1 MNGTTNFMLSK
12 MESEGA
18 DYGEVLKEA
27 QDLGY
32 AEGEEEVWH
41 IPSRVCVCDS
51 LFVRECTRA
60 GVSLLDTCAAF
71 FADDAKQLE
80 SISGTGQGRYELR
93 LFAGLVSVQFVFHTA
108 LRNQPI
114 PALRPVRL

>member
-32 AEGEEEVWH
+32 AEGGWVVFC
-41 IPSRVCVCDS
+41 RA
-51 LFVRECTRA
+51 FVGR
-60 GVSLLDTCAAF
+60 GVAA
-71 FADDAKQLE
+71 
-80 SISGTGQGRYELR
+80 
-93 LFAGLVSVQFVFHTA
+93 V
-108 LRNQPI
+108 
-114 PALRPVRL
+114 

>member
-32 AEGEEEVWH
+32 AEGEEDVWH
-41 IPSRVCVCDS
+41 VPPLVCV
-51 LFVRECTRA
+51 
-60 GVSLLDTCAAF
+60 
-71 FADDAKQLE
+71 
-80 SISGTGQGRYELR
+80 
-93 LFAGLVSVQFVFHTA
+93 
-108 LRNQPI
+108 
-114 PALRPVRL
+114 

>member
-32 AEGEEEVWH
+32 AEGGW
-41 IPSRVCVCDS
+41 
-51 LFVRECTRA
+51 CTA
-60 GVSLLDTCAAF
+60 G
-71 FADDAKQLE
+71 
-80 SISGTGQGRYELR
+80 
-93 LFAGLVSVQFVFHTA
+93 
-108 LRNQPI
+108 
-114 PALRPVRL
+114 

>member
-32 AEGEEEVWH
+32 AEGKASDYTKH
-41 IPSRVCVCDS
+41 SSTI
-51 LFVRECTRA
+51 
-60 GVSLLDTCAAF
+60 
-71 FADDAKQLE
+71 
-80 SISGTGQGRYELR
+80 ELYT
-93 LFAGLVSVQFVFHTA
+93 SMFH
-108 LRNQPI
+108 
-114 PALRPVRL
+114 